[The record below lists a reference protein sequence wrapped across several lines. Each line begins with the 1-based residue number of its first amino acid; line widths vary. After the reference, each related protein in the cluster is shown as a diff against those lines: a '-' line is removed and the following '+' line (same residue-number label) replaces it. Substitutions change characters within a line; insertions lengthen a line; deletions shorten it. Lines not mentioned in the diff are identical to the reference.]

1 MNGIAMKISELSIIL
16 FENIKK
22 FHIFVARNFYKHKNM
37 KKIFS
42 VIIALVA
49 VVAMASA
56 QTVESSRCFENTYIG
71 VNGGVISPFTSNN
84 GWGNS
89 LRPVVG
95 VEFGKDITPVVG
107 FSVEGIGS
115 INTTGAHTWFDQSN
129 VTGNVKVN
137 LSNWFGGYKG
147 QPRRV
152 EVLAVPGLGWGH
164 NYGETNNNYLT
175 YNANA
180 QVNINLGQARA
191 WQINIKPGVTW
202 ATGVS
207 DVAFNGQRA
216 AATVRVGITY
226 KFGSKRTKSHNFVLC
241 PYSVTKAD
249 YDAVVAERDA
259 LKNRKPET
267 VEVVKE
273 VPVEKV
279 VEKTVEVA
287 NPSTVVTFNIGEY
300 TISDKEYALLKA
312 YAANLPQNTK
322 VTVVG
327 SADLGTGSQERNQVL
342 AENRAKVVADA
353 LTDLGVYVAST
364 STAFDTNDNAE
375 ASRAAIVE
383 VK

>member
-1 MNGIAMKISELSIIL
+1 M
-16 FENIKK
+16 KK
-22 FHIFVARNFYKHKNM
+22 F
-37 KKIFS
+37 FS

-56 QTVESSRCFENTYIG
+56 QTVESSRWFENTYVG

-84 GWGNS
+84 GWDNS

-107 FSVEGIGS
+107 FSVEGIGAV
-115 INTTGAHTWFDQSN
+115 NTTGAHTWFDQSN
-129 VTGNVKVN
+129 VNGNVKVN

-164 NYGETNNNYLT
+164 NYGETNTPNYLT

-180 QVNINLGQARA
+180 QVNFNLGQSRA

-207 DVAFNGQRA
+207 DVSFNGQRA

-287 NPSTVVTFNIGEY
+287 NPSTVVTFDIGKDK
-300 TISDKEYALLKA
+300 ISDKEYALLKA
-312 YAANLPQNTK
+312 YAMSLPQGTA
-322 VTVVG
+322 VIVVG
-327 SADLGTGSQERNQVL
+327 SADLGTGSQVRNQVL
-342 AENRAKVVADA
+342 AENRAKAVADA
-353 LTDLGVYVAST
+353 LTDLGVKVAST
-364 STAFDTNDNAE
+364 TTAFDTNDNAE